1 MKKRFFLSILAS
13 LIFSGTI
20 TCNLLASEIVFVK
33 RVSDGDTFILRDG
46 RKVRMIG
53 VDTPEMHDENRN
65 NQNARRNSVDTKRVR
80 SYAETAKKYL
90 QKTIEGQDVR
100 LETDWQAEDK
110 YGRILAYVYRVSDDL
125 FVNAEILK
133 QGYGFAYLQF
143 PFKRSKEFE
152 KYSNESRK
160 NKKGLWA

>member
-1 MKKRFFLSILAS
+1 MKKGFFLSILAP
-13 LIFSGTI
+13 LIFSGII
-20 TCNLLASEIVFVK
+20 TSNALASEIVFVK
-33 RVSDGDTFILRDG
+33 HVSDGDTFVLQDG

-53 VDTPEMHDENRN
+53 VDTPETHDDNRN
-65 NQNARRNSVDTKRVR
+65 DQNARRNLLDKKRVR
-80 SYAETAKKYL
+80 SYAQTAKKFL
-90 QKTIEGQDVR
+90 QKTIEGQKVR
-100 LETDWQAEDK
+100 LEPDWQAADK
-110 YGRILAYVYRVSDDL
+110 YGRVLAYVYRVSDDL

-160 NKKGLWA
+160 NKMGLWA